1 MYMHMHPIQG
11 ILHCLIWCSATLEV
25 LTRREQLHL
34 NAKMKEEKQNGGG
47 TTRGGGRGR
56 GRGGRGRGKKIQP
69 STEPSGP
76 APEKVPEPHGVESD
90 MDLDKQVSSSKRA
103 TMCTPER
110 RKLFHDTGDEISPS
124 KDKDDKD
131 SPPIKPKKS
140 KRPKRAQKTP
150 KSKSNAAG
158 SKDKPSEE
166 PSITPPET
174 EPSRNVEPAE
184 EKETKV
190 KPPTDRQ
197 KTWAE
202 GALMDAKNDSPSW
215 DHVTKLFEATKK
227 DEREPY
233 PKMHYWGLSM
243 YSHTRRVGLLQ
254 QQKGKGKKVHVMSFS
269 GGAVCTHIGIPLAAT
284 CLVVRFLF
292 DSKSKV

>member
-1 MYMHMHPIQG
+1 
-11 ILHCLIWCSATLEV
+11 
-25 LTRREQLHL
+25 
-34 NAKMKEEKQNGGG
+34 
-47 TTRGGGRGR
+47 
-56 GRGGRGRGKKIQP
+56 
-69 STEPSGP
+69 
-76 APEKVPEPHGVESD
+76 

-202 GALMDAKNDSPSW
+202 GVLMDAKNDSPSW
-215 DHVTKLFEATKK
+215 DHVIKLFEATKK
-227 DEREPY
+227 DERDPY

-243 YSHTRRVGLLQ
+243 YYNTRRVGLLQ